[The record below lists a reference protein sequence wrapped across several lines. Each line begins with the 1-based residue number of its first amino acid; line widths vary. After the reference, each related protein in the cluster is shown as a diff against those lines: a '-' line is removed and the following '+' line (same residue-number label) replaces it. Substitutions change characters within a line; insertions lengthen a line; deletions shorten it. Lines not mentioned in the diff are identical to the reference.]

1 MSRNEAEI
9 RALEYPASGQAQPAV
24 IDLQPRPGL
33 ADRVRELEAQLESR
47 DRQFAQ
53 QLESARRD
61 AMEQGRRVAGGQQ
74 AALRQECI
82 AELKTAVG
90 EFRSQRD
97 EYLARVE
104 HEVVRLALGIAER
117 ILHREAQ
124 LDPLLLSGAVR
135 VALGQPA
142 ESTEVRLRV
151 AAAQKE
157 MWAEMVRL
165 MPGLPL
171 RPEVQAD
178 ERLKECEAV
187 LEASLGEAD
196 LSVRAQLS
204 EIERSFFDTQEVGA
218 AGGAAPG
225 RGAADRKRG

>member
-1 MSRNEAEI
+1 
-9 RALEYPASGQAQPAV
+9 L
-24 IDLQPRPGL
+24 IDLEAPSSL
-33 ADRVRELEAQLESR
+33 ADRVRELETELETR

-53 QLESARRD
+53 RLESATRD
-61 AMEQGRRVAGGQQ
+61 AMEQGRRLTGDEQ
-74 AALRQECI
+74 AAWRGECI
-82 AELKTAVG
+82 AQLKNAVD
-90 EFRSQRD
+90 EFRMQRD
-97 EYLARVE
+97 DYLARVE

-135 VALGQPA
+135 VALGQLA

-151 AAAQKE
+151 PAAQKE

-171 RPEVQAD
+171 RPQVQAD
-178 ERLKECEAV
+178 EGLKECEAV
-187 LEASLGEAD
+187 LEASLGAAD

-204 EIERSFFDTQEVGA
+204 EIERSFLDSPPVVA
-218 AGGAAPG
+218 AGRAAPD
-225 RGAADRKRG
+225 RGTADRKQG